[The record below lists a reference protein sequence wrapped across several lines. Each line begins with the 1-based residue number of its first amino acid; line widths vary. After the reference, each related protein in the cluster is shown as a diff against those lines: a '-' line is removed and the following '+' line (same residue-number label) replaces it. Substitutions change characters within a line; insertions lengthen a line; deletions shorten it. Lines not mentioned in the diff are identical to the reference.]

1 MHSHDL
7 FSYRKY
13 HFFLLSLTKRYITKN
28 TQIMRALLLPVTV
41 TDTQTYCVVA
51 IVSPRSLILSLT
63 ALPPPLPLSLSFS
76 FDLLFSLLLSFFLS
90 SSCPSGPWSF
100 LFLCFLCFLLCF
112 FLGEVEDDST
122 KEIDVGGGLP

>member
-1 MHSHDL
+1 
-7 FSYRKY
+7 
-13 HFFLLSLTKRYITKN
+13 
-28 TQIMRALLLPVTV
+28 MRAVLLPVTAI
-41 TDTQTYCVVA
+41 DTQTYCVVA